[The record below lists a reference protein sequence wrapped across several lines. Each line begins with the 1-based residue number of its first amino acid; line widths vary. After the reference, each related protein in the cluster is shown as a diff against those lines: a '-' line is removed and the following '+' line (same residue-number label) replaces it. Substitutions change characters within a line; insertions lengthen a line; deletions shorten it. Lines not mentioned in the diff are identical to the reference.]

1 MSRMLPGSSEAGPVA
16 LGTWTLGIK
25 DSGLILGITS
35 TLTFL

>member
-1 MSRMLPGSSEAGPVA
+1 MSRVLAGSSEAGPVA

-25 DSGLILGITS
+25 NSGLILGITF